1 MLEDQKP
8 NPIKDYPIYKK
19 IGDYIVDIKPKMR
32 L

>member
-8 NPIKDYPIYKK
+8 NPIKTIQYKK